1 MKKIASL
8 VACAALVAS
17 FGLFGCSAPASS
29 TASSSSSSSSAS
41 DDTVAAGYTLI
52 APGTLTIATSPDY
65 PPFESLEGDEFV
77 GFDIE
82 LAKAIAEELGLTP
95 EFKNLQFDTICTA
108 VAAGGQADIGIS
120 GFSVDPERE
129 LTIDFT
135 NSYYVDNLSV
145 AAMKDNADITEEN
158 AAEALNQAGVII
170 AVQSGTTGE
179 AYVQENFPNAT
190 VQPYGSSNDAFAA
203 MQAGQA
209 AAVCTNKAVVEKM
222 LSQSYTDAQVV
233 LNVATGE
240 DYAIVSSKDNPEL
253 TKAINEAIAK
263 LEANGTIEALIAEY
277 LG

>member
-17 FGLFGCSAPASS
+17 FGLFGCSSNTTSA
-29 TASSSSSSSSAS
+29 SSSSSAS
-41 DDTVAAGYTLI
+41 ADTTAADYTLVT
-52 APGTLTIATSPDY
+52 PGVLTVATSPDY
-65 PPFESLEGDEFV
+65 PPFESLEGEEYV
-77 GFDIE
+77 GFDIA
-82 LAKAIAEELGLTP
+82 LTKAIAEELGLTV
-95 EFKNLQFDTICTA
+95 EYKNLQFDTICTA
-108 VAAGGQADIGIS
+108 VASGGQADIGAS

-129 LTIDFT
+129 QTIDFT
-135 NSYYVDNLSV
+135 DSYYVDNLSV
-145 AAMKDNADITEEN
+145 ATMTDNADITEAN

-179 AYVQENFPNAT
+179 TYVKENFPNAT

-209 AAVCTNKAVVEKM
+209 NVVCTNKAVVEKM
-222 LSQSYTDAQVV
+222 LNVAYTDAHIV

-240 DYAIVSSKDNPEL
+240 DYAIVVAKDNLEL
-253 TKAINEAIAK
+253 TKAINQAIAK
-263 LEANGTIEALIAEY
+263 LDENGTIEALITEY

>member
-17 FGLFGCSAPASS
+17 FGLFGCSSPAPSA
-29 TASSSSSSSSAS
+29 ASSSSSSAS
-41 DDTVAAGYTLI
+41 ADVTAAEYTLVT
-52 APGTLTIATSPDY
+52 PGTLTVATSPDY
-65 PPFESLEGDEFV
+65 PPFESLEGEEFV
-77 GFDIE
+77 GFDIA
-82 LAKAIAEELGLTP
+82 LAKAVAEELGLTA

-135 NSYYVDNLSV
+135 SSYYVDNLSV
-145 AAMKDNADITEEN
+145 ATMTSNTEVTEEN
-158 AAEALNQAGVII
+158 AKETLNQPEVTI

-179 AYVQENFPNAT
+179 TYVQENFPNAK
-190 VQPYGSSNDAFAA
+190 VQPYGNSNDAFAA

-209 AAVCTNKAVVEKM
+209 TAVCTNKAVVEKM
-222 LSQSYTDAQVV
+222 LSQAYTDAHVV
-233 LNVATGE
+233 LNIATGE